1 MKRSHPGVLRDILA
15 VNMRRIRT
23 DRGLSQE
30 ALADLCELDRT
41 YIGSIERRQ
50 RNVSID
56 NLERIAKALRL
67 EPWKLIKRSVE

>member
-1 MKRSHPGVLRDILA
+1 
-15 VNMRRIRT
+15 MRRIRT